1 MNTRE
6 RVLVSHIG
14 HPHTKESKLKISI
27 KRREHLE
34 KSKKNHN
41 WSFCHGKQ
49 SDPEKKFQA
58 ILDELKIQHIPEH
71 TPEESKRFYRIDF
84 AILDKKVGFEINGNQ
99 HYTDAKRGKLKKY
112 YRERQTYLESLGWTI
127 INIHYSLVYD
137 KDKIISILSP
147 RI

>member
-6 RVLVSHIG
+6 RVSVSHIG

-84 AILDKKVGFEINGNQ
+84 AILDKKLVLRLMEIN
-99 HYTDAKRGKLKKY
+99 
-112 YRERQTYLESLGWTI
+112 TI
-127 INIHYSLVYD
+127 RMRKEEN
-137 KDKIISILSP
+137 
-147 RI
+147 